1 MADTPANRP
10 DRGPDVAEVTVDRER
25 GELRLSFDDGASGA
39 VPLAELRRHCP
50 CATCRAARQAG
61 HDPTPDR
68 PTGVADAE
76 LVGAWGLGIAWDD
89 GHRTGIYPF
98 SSLHEWVVAGEPPFT
113 PDSGL
118 GA

>member
-1 MADTPANRP
+1 MTGTPSGSPPPAD
-10 DRGPDVAEVTVDRER
+10 VVEVTVDREQ
-25 GELRLSFDDGASGA
+25 GELRLTFDDGASGA
-39 VPLAELRRHCP
+39 IPLDELRRHCP

-61 HDPTPDR
+61 RDPTPAR
-68 PTGVADAE
+68 APSVADAE

-98 SSLHEWVVAGEPPFT
+98 TALHEWVVAGEAPFT

-118 GA
+118 GG